1 MSKVKTKI
9 PSGSLTLL
17 TKPNAAGECAVYL
30 RYYLGSYIKKSTDI
44 WVNQKDWDSKR
55 QCVKSSAKNAARI
68 NARLY
73 DIKGEIDKALLDY
86 DGPITIDVIR
96 SIMCGDDN
104 SEVQLHSIK
113 TCFIEYARYVNDM
126 KYTKKAYGYSSWYNK
141 VKYIDGGTFIDQTK
155 NILISFLAAKSVIS
169 GDMALGMMM
178 SLQYIMGQLNAP

>member
-1 MSKVKTKI
+1 MIKVKTKI

-73 DIKGEIDKALLDY
+73 DIKAEIDKALLEY
-86 DGPITIDVIR
+86 DGQITADVIR
-96 SIMCGDDN
+96 SIMTGDDKG
-104 SEVQLHSIK
+104 EVPLQRGSLHWYYIQQRIDITHLK
-113 TCFIEYARYVNDM
+113 M
-126 KYTKKAYGYSSWYNK
+126 KFSRN
-141 VKYIDGGTFIDQTK
+141 
-155 NILISFLAAKSVIS
+155 
-169 GDMALGMMM
+169 
-178 SLQYIMGQLNAP
+178 